1 MVGCMNTMH
10 DQSSLAAFQSP
21 DEALRFSYSY
31 TQGSYPCNQLGRYQ
45 KKGAAGE
52 QRLPSGLDAAM
63 LAGWVRNVV
72 EGGNGA
78 AGIVEPYRSLL
89 LARHC
94 PNKQINLQAKIHIT
108 EEALAFAMGTGL
120 HKRRMVDLLV
130 QRYFGGKVPG
140 PDGVL
145 RPIRQHQV
153 ADQCDV
159 SQPTVSAAE
168 AKLRAWLKAKEKTAM
183 ELVARALAGRGLV
196 E

>member
-1 MVGCMNTMH
+1 MPTEAV
-10 DQSSLAAFQSP
+10 DAPAFTSP
-21 DEALRFSYSY
+21 AEALRFSYSY
-31 TQGSYPCNQLGRYQ
+31 TQGSYPCNQLGRH
-45 KKGAAGE
+45 KEKGAAGE
-52 QRLPSGLDAAM
+52 QHLPSGQDAAT

-78 AGIVEPYRSLL
+78 AGMVEPYRSML

-94 PNKQINLQAKIHIT
+94 ANKQISLQAKIHIT

-130 QRYFGGKVPG
+130 QRYFGGKTPG

-153 ADQCDV
+153 ADLCDV
-159 SQPTVSAAE
+159 SQQTVSAAE
-168 AKLRAWLKAKEKTAM
+168 LKLSKWLKAKEKTAM

-196 E
+196 

>member
-1 MVGCMNTMH
+1 MTSEVAE
-10 DQSSLAAFQSP
+10 AATFTST

-31 TQGSYPCNQLGRYQ
+31 AQGSYPSNQLARFQ

-52 QRLPSGLDAAM
+52 QRLPSGLDAAT
-63 LAGWVRNVV
+63 LSGWVRNVV

-78 AGIVEPYRSLL
+78 AGMVEPYRSLL
-89 LARHC
+89 LARHS
-94 PNKQINLQAKIHIT
+94 PNPRLAVPAKLYLVD
-108 EEALAFAMGTGL
+108 EALAFAMGSGL

-130 QRYFGGKVPG
+130 QRYFGGSAPG

-159 SQPTVSAAE
+159 SQQTVSAADV
-168 AKLRAWLKAKEKTAM
+168 KLRAWLRAKEKTAM
-183 ELVARALAGRGLV
+183 ELVARVLCGRGLV